1 MGPMTRPSI
10 LFYLLACLISLACAS
25 PIASE
30 EAQVARVV
38 DGDTL
43 MVEIAGR
50 LETIRLIGVDTP
62 ETVHPNRP
70 VERFGKEASA
80 FTRRLADGKT
90 VRLEPDPENADRD
103 KYGRLLRYV
112 FLPDGTLLNATIV
125 ARGFGHAY
133 TRFPFSRMEE
143 FRALEREAR
152 QAGLGLWGPHEEPVA
167 IADGAMTVYVT
178 RAGKRYHNEGCR
190 HLARS
195 AIATTLERA
204 ARSHRPCTTC
214 GAPQLNTGE

>member
-1 MGPMTRPSI
+1 MARTRT
-10 LFYLLACLISLACAS
+10 LLALAACLLGIACAA

-30 EAQVARVV
+30 EARVARVV

-43 MVEIAGR
+43 KVEIAGR

-62 ETVHPNRP
+62 ETVHPSKP

-80 FTRRLADGKT
+80 FTRRLAEGKI
-90 VRLEPDPENADRD
+90 VRIESDPDNTDRD

-112 FLPDGTLLNATIV
+112 FLPDGTNLSAAII
-125 ARGFGHAY
+125 ARGYGHAY

-152 QAGLGLWGPHEEPVA
+152 QAGLGLWGSGGEQVA
-167 IADGAMTVYVT
+167 AAEGTVTVYIT
-178 RAGKRYHNEGCR
+178 RSGTRYHNEGCR
-190 HLARS
+190 HLTSS
-195 AIATTLERA
+195 AVATTLERA
-204 ARSHRPCTTC
+204 ARDHRPCKVC
-214 GAPQLNTGE
+214 GAPDFPSRSED